1 MRADAASDH
10 TALSGALVCL
20 CHTPGDSLGSSPP
33 SGDTTSQPAVTLQYL
48 PLKHCHTCSSG
59 GETR

>member
-20 CHTPGDSLGSSPP
+20 CHTPGDAALLRAATPPANPLSPCNTFL
-33 SGDTTSQPAVTLQYL
+33 SNTVTLAA
-48 PLKHCHTCSSG
+48 SE